1 MLFTAC
7 SVVCCHSTFMFVYT
21 SCLHHI
27 THAYSKLCE
36 ITYGVHMYVRT
47 MHTGESAV
55 HSEPAVGRERGA
67 AEGEVRVV
75 RSN

>member
-1 MLFTAC
+1 
-7 SVVCCHSTFMFVYT
+7 
-21 SCLHHI
+21 
-27 THAYSKLCE
+27 
-36 ITYGVHMYVRT
+36 MYVRT

-75 RSN
+75 RSNWASETSEELRLCALLHAWTGAQGYGWDEWNGA